1 MIISDNKLL
10 EIKGGGISASLI
22 NALSRGINTVLDFG
36 RTVGTSIYMIFSG
49 KRC

>member
-10 EIKGGGISASLI
+10 EIKGGGISATLI
-22 NALSRGINTVLDFG
+22 NALARGVNTILDFG
-36 RTVGTSIYMIFSG
+36 RTVGTSIYMIITG